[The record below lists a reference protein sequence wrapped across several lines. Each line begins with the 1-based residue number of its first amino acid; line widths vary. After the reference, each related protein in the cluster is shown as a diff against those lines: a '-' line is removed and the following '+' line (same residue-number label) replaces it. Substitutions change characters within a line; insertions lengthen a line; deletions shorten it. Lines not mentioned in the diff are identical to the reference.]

1 MNEIEKKI
9 ITDEIKG
16 LMNGITSIT
25 NSTMYNPSY
34 NYSSST
40 QATSAYI
47 SELSDKTKTIKA
59 YVAKIEEKV
68 KLLEADE
75 LVDSTEDAESSNTEE

>member
-40 QATSAYI
+40 QTMSAYV
-47 SELSDKTKTIKA
+47 SELNDKTKTIKA
-59 YVAKIEEKV
+59 YISKIEEKV
-68 KLLEADE
+68 KLLETDEPAD
-75 LVDSTEDAESSNTEE
+75 DTEDVESSDAEE